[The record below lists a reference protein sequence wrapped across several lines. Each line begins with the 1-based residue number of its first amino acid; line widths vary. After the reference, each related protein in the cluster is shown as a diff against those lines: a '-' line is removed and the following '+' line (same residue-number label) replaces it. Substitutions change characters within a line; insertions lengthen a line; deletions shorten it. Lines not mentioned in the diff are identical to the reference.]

1 MRVRLVLV
9 ATCVCLVAFFA
20 PPTADAQLA
29 AAGDSGVVMG
39 HLHLFVRDMD
49 GQQRFWTA
57 LGGTAVKNGILQ
69 FIQFPGVFVML
80 RQAEPAAGTV
90 GSTVNHFGFLVKDME
105 SSLAKWRAA
114 GLQMEP
120 MTRPTQV
127 YLTAPDGIRV
137 EILEDK
143 SIDVPIRMHHI
154 HFYTPSPRDTQAW
167 YVKTFGAVAGKR
179 GDFDTAELPGVTLI
193 FSKSDAQLSPTK
205 GRSLDHIGFEIR
217 NLEQF
222 VKSTEASGTK
232 IDQPFR
238 HLPNSDVTLAFVV
251 DPWGT
256 NIELNE
262 NLPPAG
268 SPRILWTLPGAQTT
282 SAQGAP
288 AFETVATIP
297 AADTE
302 NLTETADGSMYV
314 TTMDAKTVYRVTPDR
329 RVEKFA
335 TLPSVAYVVGI
346 ANDGDGFA
354 LTATERTFRRPSA
367 AGQPPQIDFSDAGT
381 EVVLLD
387 KSGKITATIP
397 GPKGSFFNGIAPA
410 GTRRGVY
417 LIADSNGDTIWQVEA
432 RTKRLEPWLKDPV
445 LAPNETVRIGA
456 NGIKVQNGWV
466 YINSRGTMYR
476 VQIGADGKPK
486 GGLMTVAQ
494 GIRTDDF
501 AVAAD
506 GTIFLTSMMKISP
519 AGQVSPFVERAPT
532 GPAMIVS
539 RDQKWLYW
547 STRGSDPQQRLLRT
561 AIR

>member
-1 MRVRLVLV
+1 MRLRLALV
-9 ATCVCLVAFFA
+9 ASLTVLISG
-20 PPTADAQLA
+20 TANAQLA
-29 AAGDSGVVMG
+29 APGDSGVVMG
-39 HLHLFVRDMD
+39 HLHLFVRDMA
-49 GQQRFWTA
+49 GHQRFWAA
-57 LGGTAVKNGILQ
+57 LGGTSLNNGNLQ

-80 RQAEPAAGTV
+80 RQAEPSAGTA
-90 GSTVNHFGFLVKDME
+90 GSTVNHFGFFVKDME
-105 SSLAKWRAA
+105 ASLAKWRAA

-154 HFYTPSPRDTQAW
+154 HFYTTSPQETQAW
-167 YVKTFGAVAGKR
+167 YVKAFGAIAGRR

-193 FSKSDAQLSPTK
+193 FSKSDSPLAPTK

-222 VKSTEASGTK
+222 VKNTEATGTK

-238 HLPNSDVTLAFVV
+238 HLPNSDVTLAFVI

-268 SPRILWTLPGAQTT
+268 SPRIPWRAPGAQTA
-282 SAQGAP
+282 SEAAP
-288 AFETVATIP
+288 AFESVATIP

-302 NLTETADGSMYV
+302 NLTETADGSIYV
-314 TTMDAKTVYRVTPDR
+314 TTMDAKTVYRVTSDR

-335 TLPSVAYVVGI
+335 TLPSVAYVLGI
-346 ANDGDGFA
+346 TNDGDSFA
-354 LTATERTFRRPSA
+354 LTATERTFRRSGV
-367 AGQPPQIDFSDAGT
+367 AGQPPQIDFSDAGSQ
-381 EVVLLD
+381 VLLLD
-387 KSGKITATIP
+387 KTGKITATVP
-397 GPKGSFFNGIAPA
+397 GPKGSFFNGITTA

-417 LIADSNGDTIWQVEA
+417 LIADSNGDTIWQVDA
-432 RTKRLEPWLKDPV
+432 RAKHLEPWLKDPA

-476 VQIGADGKPK
+476 VRIGSDGKAK
-486 GGLMTVAQ
+486 GGLTMLAQ

-501 AVAAD
+501 AVADD
-506 GTIFLTSMMKISP
+506 GTIYLTSMTKISP
-519 AGQVSPFVERAPT
+519 AGQVSPFLERVPT

-539 RDQKWLYW
+539 RDQRWLYW
-547 STRGSDPQQRLLRT
+547 STRGSDPQQRLLRV

>member
-1 MRVRLVLV
+1 MRPRPIVL
-9 ATCVCLVAFFA
+9 ASCLSLAMFLTS
-20 PPTADAQLA
+20 TAAHAQLA
-29 AAGDSGVVMG
+29 VAADSGVVMG

-49 GQQRFWTA
+49 GQQRFWAA
-57 LGGTAVKNGILQ
+57 LGGTPLKNGNLQ

-80 RQAEPAAGTV
+80 RPAEPSAGTV
-90 GSTVNHFGFLVKDME
+90 GSTVNHFGFFVKDME
-105 SSLAKWRAA
+105 ASLAKWRAA

-127 YLTAPDGIRV
+127 YLDAPDGIRV

-143 SIDVPIRMHHI
+143 SIDAPIRMHHI

-167 YVKTFGAVAGKR
+167 YVKTFGAVAGRR
-179 GDFDTAELPGVTLI
+179 GDFDTAELPGVTLL
-193 FSKSDAQLSPTK
+193 FSRSDTPLAPTK

-217 NLEQF
+217 DLEQF
-222 VKSTEASGTK
+222 VKNTEAHGTK

-238 HLPNSDVTLAFVV
+238 HLPNSDVTLAFVI

-268 SPRILWTLPGAQTT
+268 SPRIRWTTPGAQT
-282 SAQGAP
+282 SSSEGAAP
-288 AFETVATIP
+288 FETVATLP

-302 NLTETADGSMYV
+302 NLTETADGSIYV
-314 TTMDAKTVYRVTPDR
+314 TTMDAKTVYKVTPDR

-335 TLPSVAYVVGI
+335 TLPSVAYVIGI
-346 ANDGDGFA
+346 ANEGDGFV
-354 LTATERTFRRPSA
+354 LTTCERMFRRPGA

-381 EVVLLD
+381 QVLLLD
-387 KSGKITATIP
+387 KTGKITATIP
-397 GPKGSFFNGIAPA
+397 GPKGSFFNGITPA

-417 LIADSNGDTIWQVEA
+417 LIADSNGDTIWQVDA
-432 RTKRLEPWLKDPV
+432 RTRRLEPWLKDPL
-445 LAPNETVRIGA
+445 LAPNESVRIGA
-456 NGIKVQNGWV
+456 NGIKAQNGSV
-466 YINSRGTMYR
+466 YINARGTMYR
-476 VQIGADGKPK
+476 VQIGSDGKPK
-486 GGLMTVAQ
+486 GGLTVVAQ

-501 AVAAD
+501 AVAND
-506 GTIFLTSMMKISP
+506 GTIYLTSMTKISP
-519 AGQVSPFVERAPT
+519 AGQVSPFLERVPT

-547 STRGSDPQQRLLRT
+547 STRGSDPQQRLLRI